1 MGKLSNTITLTK
13 KEEIQQG
20 GGNTATPYNWFSL
33 VDSNVELYPA
43 LENAAT
49 KQIDRANR
57 SITWTFNKEVDVNI
71 PYDYIIRLSRI
82 EAPLGKTYTFS
93 CRLESQLDIW
103 TTSSKIFIQAI
114 DRNWKNTEW
123 DLNYSGE
130 TNVNLKD
137 SGQYLLHPSE
147 PNDEHH
153 YRFIDINVNQN
164 VRVKGHVGKKV
175 VLKDIMFY
183 EGTGDLGY
191 IPNPKDVIQNNL
203 DQNPAATIKPTL
215 TRRRVAVNGMECYDG
230 KSGPEGW
237 RENVLDVVVP
247 SNYTNFTLQNL
258 PIFKCIKPY
267 TFKNSNETTQRYLE
281 TNLIEYFTSINI
293 KDFDYID
300 TVVANYISAKSI
312 DTNQIIFK
320 KGQDKWGQIVADPS
334 DNYYMWM
341 GGNSASTAP
350 FSVSK
355 DGSLKCKKVLFT
367 TPTSMT
373 DINQGNFFLLSDN
386 FTYDLESAT
395 DTDIKIFM
403 FLKNATLSLSNYEI
417 VNNLNLSNIEFKGY
431 PGKQVVLNK
440 KSSSEITLHNYQD
453 WYLQNTLYL
462 PISTLYSG
470 PIFSMYL
477 DFGNLEYENPS
488 DISIRDSVFQNY
500 YYMNP
505 YKNDIYNWFSNNR
518 TNQTNLFIKGIT
530 INNDNTNSPLRI
542 YGNNG
547 ERLNITDAYIM
558 SSGLNQS
565 NKTIFVIELSAI
577 NFQNISTS
585 IINQVQKYI
594 TVDVSIERRNEHDEI
609 EGFPANSKLTNSTI
623 IRDSQGLTYL
633 VILLP
638 FYFNTENKYR
648 KIQYNSPT
656 KSLAPRFNIRFETN
670 YVKLLRE

>member
-33 VDSNVELYPA
+33 VDSNLELYPT
-43 LENAAT
+43 LDGAAT
-49 KQIDRANR
+49 KEIDRVNR
-57 SITWTFNKEVDVNI
+57 TVTWTFNREVEATINE
-71 PYDYIIRLSRI
+71 DYIIRISRI
-82 EAPLGKTYTFS
+82 EAPMGKTYTFS
-93 CRLESQLDIW
+93 CRLESQLDLY
-103 TTSSKIFIQAI
+103 TQDTKLFIQAN
-114 DRNWKNTEW
+114 DRNWRNTEW
-123 DLNYSGE
+123 DLSYYGD
-130 TNVNLKD
+130 TKVDLKD
-137 SGQYLLHPSE
+137 HGQYLAHPS
-147 PNDEHH
+147 DEDNSKH
-153 YRFIDINVNQN
+153 YRFLDININKN
-164 VRVKGHVGKKV
+164 ARIKGHVGKKI

-230 KSGPEGW
+230 KSGPSEW
-237 RENVLDVVVP
+237 RENVLDLVVP
-247 SNYTNFTLQNL
+247 SNYTSFTLQNL

-267 TFKNSNETTQRYLE
+267 TFKNSGETTQWYLE
-281 TNLIEYFTSINI
+281 QNLREYFTSINI

-300 TVVANYISAKSI
+300 TVVANYVSAKSI

-320 KGQDKWGQIVADPS
+320 KGQDKWGQIVANPS

-373 DINQGNFFLLSDN
+373 DINQGNFFLISDD
-386 FTYDLESAT
+386 FTYDLKSAT
-395 DTDIKIFM
+395 DSDIKIFM
-403 FLKNATLSLSNYEI
+403 FLKNATLSLANYETI
-417 VNNLNLSNIEFKGY
+417 NHLNLSNIEFKGY
-431 PGKQVVLNK
+431 PGKQIVLNK
-440 KSSSEITLHNYQD
+440 KSSSEIILHNYQD
-453 WYLQNTLYL
+453 WYLQNTQYL

-477 DFGNLEYENPS
+477 DFGDLEYETPS
-488 DISIRDSVFQNY
+488 DISVRDSVFEGY
-500 YYMNP
+500 HYMSP
-505 YKNDIYNWFSNNR
+505 YKNDIYDWFNNNR

-530 INNDNTNSPLRI
+530 INNNNTNSPLRV

-547 ERLNITDAYIM
+547 EHLNITDAYIM

-594 TVDVSIERRNEHDEI
+594 TVDVSIERRNEGEGI

-638 FYFNTENKYR
+638 FYFNIENKYR
-648 KIQYNSPT
+648 KIYYNSPT

-670 YVKLLRE
+670 YVKVLRD